1 MARTDRSPSVSSLRR
16 ARAEETRR
24 RLFAAGAELL
34 VERGYHAI
42 TAKEIAQRAGVA
54 KGTFFFHYKSKDALV
69 TALVE
74 LQVRII
80 ARERQRLVEEGVSP
94 LERLRATVMGLGR
107 LAERNVVRAVL
118 TAGMENAET
127 GGAIDLLYQQ
137 LLDMMTDDVR
147 AAVRAREVSR
157 TTAPETFA
165 LLVMDSYLG
174 AAVSYAANPRGRSL
188 VEMLATLFD
197 AYVSAFAPRKKLP
210 RRGEDVRRTVLAAW
224 TQRQKRAWNPTRP
237 PSRSRVK

>member
-1 MARTDRSPSVSSLRR
+1 MTHSQCVAKLDRTPSAASSRQMK
-16 ARAEETRR
+16 AGETRK

-34 VERGYHAI
+34 VEQGYHAT
-42 TAKEIAQRAGVA
+42 TANQIAKRAGVA

-69 TALVE
+69 TSLVE

-80 ARERQRLVEEGVSP
+80 QRERERLSAEGVSAI
-94 LERLRATVMGLGR
+94 ERLRSTVMALGR

-118 TAGMENAET
+118 TAGMENPDT

-137 LLDMMTDDVR
+137 LLEMMTDDVR

-157 TTAPETFA
+157 TTDPETFA

-188 VEMLATLFD
+188 VDMLATLFD
-197 AYVSAFAPRKKLP
+197 AYVSAFASRKKLP
-210 RRGEDVRRTVLAAW
+210 KQGEDVRRTVFAAW
-224 TQRQKRAWNPTRP
+224 TQRRKRRP
-237 PSRSRVK
+237 

>member
-1 MARTDRSPSVSSLRR
+1 MKAD
-16 ARAEETRR
+16 ETRR

-34 VERGYHAI
+34 AEQGYHDT
-42 TAKEIAQRAGVA
+42 TAKQIARRAGVA

-74 LQVRII
+74 LKVRII
-80 ARERQRLVEEGVSP
+80 ARERERLASEGVSP
-94 LERLRATVMGLGR
+94 LERLRATLMAMGR

-118 TAGMENAET
+118 TASMENLDT

-137 LLDMMTDDVR
+137 LIEMMTDDVR

-157 TTAPETFA
+157 TTNPETFA

-188 VEMLATLFD
+188 VDMLSTLFD

-210 RRGEDVRRTVLAAW
+210 KQGENVRRTVFAAW

-237 PSRSRVK
+237 PPRSRVK